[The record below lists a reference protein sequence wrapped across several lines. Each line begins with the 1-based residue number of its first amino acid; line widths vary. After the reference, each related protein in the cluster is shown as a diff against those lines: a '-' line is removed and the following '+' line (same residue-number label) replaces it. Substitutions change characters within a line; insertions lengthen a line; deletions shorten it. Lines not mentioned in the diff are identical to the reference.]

1 MLDFILFFSFFHNPG
16 LHLLYL
22 QKKKKKPKENRRMNF
37 SFSCKYWVIFSHQTS
52 DLCIFPEFKS
62 PCLLPQNNPVDI
74 HNTVDLSVTGAA
86 TII

>member
-1 MLDFILFFSFFHNPG
+1 MLEYLFFIFPQSWHTFIVSA
-16 LHLLYL
+16 
-22 QKKKKKPKENRRMNF
+22 KKKEKKPKENRRMNF

-74 HNTVDLSVTGAA
+74 LNTVDLSVTGAA